1 MTTDAEKLLEDLKQE
16 AIKMDAWF
24 KDDTK
29 RDQSQRQSKSDR
41 HFVVKHFQ
49 EWLNLS
55 QNNGARYFNH
65 RSSTRTIGS

>member
-29 RDQSQRQSKSDR
+29 RDQSQRQSKKDR

-49 EWLNLS
+49 EWLEHLL
-55 QNNGARYFNH
+55 NNGVIFYKTKHN
-65 RSSTRTIGS
+65 